1 LGKIPEK
8 EVFMKRTVL
17 FIISLIIAGM
27 FAYYAGYYVY
37 KMNRPEV
44 KFLETESVQR
54 AVQLPENKQ
63 MVSDEYYIGIIEQ
76 NMLAIY
82 KMPEEILY
90 DSIDVE
96 SLQFYGNEK
105 KQLTEGMIFKN
116 LTEVYEFLENSM
128 S

>member
-1 LGKIPEK
+1 
-8 EVFMKRTVL
+8 MKRTVW
-17 FIISLIIAGM
+17 FMISLIIAGT

-37 KMNRPEV
+37 KLNRPKVE
-44 KFLETESVQR
+44 FLETENVQR
-54 AVQLPENKQ
+54 AVQPPENKQ

-90 DSIDVE
+90 DSIDVD

-105 KQLTEGMIFKN
+105 KQLTEGMIFRH
-116 LTEVYEFLENSM
+116 LTEGFEFLENSM

>member
-1 LGKIPEK
+1 
-8 EVFMKRTVL
+8 MKRTVL
-17 FIISLIIAGM
+17 FIISLIIAGT

-37 KMNRPEV
+37 KMNRPKV
-44 KFLETESVQR
+44 QFLETENVQR
-54 AVQLPENKQ
+54 AVQISENKQ
-63 MVSDEYYIGIIEQ
+63 MISDDYYIGIIEQ
-76 NMLAIY
+76 DLLAIY

-90 DSIDVE
+90 DSIEVD

>member
-1 LGKIPEK
+1 MGKIPEK
-8 EVFMKRTVL
+8 EVFMKRTVW
-17 FIISLIIAGM
+17 FMISLIIAGT

-37 KMNRPEV
+37 KLNRPKVE
-44 KFLETESVQR
+44 FLETENVQR

-90 DSIDVE
+90 DSIDVD

-105 KQLTEGMIFKN
+105 KQLTEGMIFRN
-116 LTEVYEFLENSM
+116 LTEVFEFLENSM

>member
-1 LGKIPEK
+1 MGKIPEK

-17 FIISLIIAGM
+17 FIISLIIAGT

-37 KMNRPEV
+37 KLNRPKVE
-44 KFLETESVQR
+44 FLETENVQR

-90 DSIDVE
+90 DSIDVD

-105 KQLTEGMIFKN
+105 KQLTEGMIFRN
-116 LTEVYEFLENSM
+116 LTEVFEFLENSM

>member
-8 EVFMKRTVL
+8 EVFMKRTVW
-17 FIISLIIAGM
+17 FMISLIIAGT

-37 KMNRPEV
+37 KLNRPKVE
-44 KFLETESVQR
+44 FLETENVQR

-90 DSIDVE
+90 DSIDVD

-105 KQLTEGMIFKN
+105 KQLTEGMIFRN
-116 LTEVYEFLENSM
+116 LTEVFEFLENSM

>member
-1 LGKIPEK
+1 
-8 EVFMKRTVL
+8 MKRTVL
-17 FIISLIIAGM
+17 FIISLIIAGT

-37 KMNRPEV
+37 KINRPKVE
-44 KFLETESVQR
+44 FLETENVQR

-63 MVSDEYYIGIIEQ
+63 MISEEYYIGIIEQ

-90 DSIDVE
+90 DTIEVN
-96 SLQFYGNEK
+96 SLNFYGDEEQELAK
-105 KQLTEGMIFKN
+105 GKVFQT
-116 LTEVYEFLENSM
+116 LTEVFEFLENSM

>member
-1 LGKIPEK
+1 
-8 EVFMKRTVL
+8 MKRTVL

-37 KMNRPEV
+37 KMNHPEME
-44 KFLETESVQR
+44 FLETESVQR

-105 KQLTEGMIFKN
+105 KQLTEGMIFGN
-116 LTEVYEFLENSM
+116 LTEVFEFLENSM